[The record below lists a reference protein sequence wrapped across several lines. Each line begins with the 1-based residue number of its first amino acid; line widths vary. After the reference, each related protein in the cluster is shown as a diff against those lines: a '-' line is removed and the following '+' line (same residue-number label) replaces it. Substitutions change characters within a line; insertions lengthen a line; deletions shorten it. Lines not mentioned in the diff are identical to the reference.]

1 MTASHTLGRWL
12 VEGARRHPDKVAVDD
27 RGVGVTYAEVE
38 RRSDELAAALGRAG
52 YGLGDRVATL
62 SGNSAEHVVLFFACA
77 KAGLALVPLSWRL
90 TAAELGPLLAVTRPA
105 LLVAEDELLRL
116 GRDALQRSGDPVLA
130 ATPVTTPGST
140 GVEATVPTRALRPGE
155 AWPEQRPPVDDDP
168 VLVIFTSGS
177 EAMPKGVVLSHAN
190 CFWNSLGLA
199 QATGLSEGD
208 VVLATLPQ
216 FHVAAWN
223 CQPLA
228 AWWHGAT
235 VVLEQSFEPARV
247 LRLIADRG
255 VTTTMSV
262 PTQLHLLAA
271 DPAFASADLGSL
283 RLVLVG
289 GASLPEALHRVWA
302 EHGVQVAHGYGLT
315 EASPN
320 VLYLPPSRAGDHPG
334 AVGWPYPYVEVR
346 LVDPEGRVVAGA
358 GTGELQVRGPG
369 VFGGYLH
376 DPERTS
382 AAFADGWLR
391 TGDLA
396 TREEDGCHRIVDRLK
411 HIYISGGENVA
422 PAEVEA
428 ALVQHPL
435 VVDAAVVAVPDEVWG
450 EVGIAFVQP
459 VAGVGLTGD
468 EVLAHLRGRL
478 AGFKIPREV
487 HVLAELP
494 RTGIGKIARAALHR
508 VVDPAA
514 PHRPAPSGIPGSED
528 Q

>member
-1 MTASHTLGRWL
+1 MSSSHTLSRWL
-12 VEGARRHPDKVAVDD
+12 VEGARRHPGKVAVDD
-27 RGVGVTYAEVE
+27 RGVGLTYAELE
-38 RRSDELAAALGRAG
+38 RRSDELAAALARAG
-52 YGLGDRVATL
+52 YGVGDRVATL

-105 LLVAEDELLRL
+105 LMVAEDELLRL
-116 GRDALQRSGDPVLA
+116 AREAIEQADDPA
-130 ATPVTTPGST
+130 AVPVTTPGST
-140 GVEATVPTRALRPGE
+140 GVEATVPTRVLRDAE
-155 AWPEQRPPVDDDP
+155 DWPEQRPALDDDP

-177 EAMPKGVVLSHAN
+177 EAAPKGVVLSHAN
-190 CFWNSLGLA
+190 CFWNSLALA
-199 QATGLSEGD
+199 QATGLSEAD

-235 VVLEQSFEPARV
+235 VVLERSFEPSRV
-247 LRLIADRG
+247 LRLVADRG

-271 DPAFASADLGSL
+271 HPAFASTDLGSL
-283 RLVLVG
+283 RQVLVG
-289 GASLPEALHRVWA
+289 GASLPEALHRAWA
-302 EHGVQVAHGYGLT
+302 EHGVEVAHGYGLT

-320 VLYLPPSRAGDHPG
+320 VLYLPPSRAADHPG

-346 LVDPEGRVVAGA
+346 LVDTDGRVVDGP

-369 VFGGYLH
+369 VFAGYLH

-382 AAFADGWLR
+382 AAFDGDWLR

-396 TREEDGCHRIVDRLK
+396 ERAEDGCHRIVDRLK

-478 AGFKIPREV
+478 AGFKLPREV
-487 HVLAELP
+487 HVLGELP
-494 RTGIGKIARAALHR
+494 RTGIGKIARADLR
-508 VVDPAA
+508 RTVDAAA
-514 PHRPAPSGIPGSED
+514 PHRPAPSGTPGSED

>member
-1 MTASHTLGRWL
+1 
-12 VEGARRHPDKVAVDD
+12 V
-27 RGVGVTYAEVE
+27 
-38 RRSDELAAALGRAG
+38 
-52 YGLGDRVATL
+52 
-62 SGNSAEHVVLFFACA
+62 
-77 KAGLALVPLSWRL
+77 
-90 TAAELGPLLAVTRPA
+90 
-105 LLVAEDELLRL
+105 
-116 GRDALQRSGDPVLA
+116 
-130 ATPVTTPGST
+130 PVTTPGST
-140 GVEATVPTRALRPGE
+140 GIEATVPTRALRPGE
-155 AWPEQRPPVDDDP
+155 AWPEQRAAVDDDP

-177 EAMPKGVVLSHAN
+177 EATPKGVVLSHAN
-190 CFWNSLGLA
+190 CFWNSLALA
-199 QATGLSEGD
+199 RATGLSEGD

-235 VVLEQSFEPARV
+235 VVLERSFEPSRV
-247 LRLIADRG
+247 LRLVADRR

-271 DPAFASADLGSL
+271 DPGFATADLSSL

-302 EHGVQVAHGYGLT
+302 EHGVRVAHGYGLT

-320 VLYLPPSRAGDHPG
+320 VLYLPPNRAADHPG

-346 LVDPEGRVVAGA
+346 LVDDAGRVVEGA

-369 VFGGYLH
+369 VFAGYLH
-376 DPERTS
+376 DPERTR
-382 AAFADGWLR
+382 AAFDGDWLR

-396 TREEDGCHRIVDRLK
+396 TRDEDGCHRIVDRLK

-435 VVDAAVVAVPDEVWG
+435 VADAAVVAVPDDVWG
-450 EVGIAFVQP
+450 EVGVAFVQP

-478 AGFKIPREV
+478 AGFKVPREV

-494 RTGIGKIARAALHR
+494 RTGIGKVARADLRRA
-508 VVDPAA
+508 VDAPARHLPGA
-514 PHRPAPSGIPGSED
+514 PGGSGSED